1 MFYVHVILMVTG
13 FLLMIVGAG
22 TAMVMRRKKWWLKI
36 HKITGIA
43 GTSLM
48 VTAFAAGIIMV
59 SQWGSGHFRIIHA
72 WIGIITIILA
82 ILTPSL
88 GMLQFKIKNMTG
100 QLREKHRIAGRATV
114 IMAFITI
121 LTGLWVAGIV

>member
-1 MFYVHVILMVTG
+1 MFYVHVILMITG

-22 TAMVMRRKKWWLKI
+22 TAMLMRRKRWWLKV
-36 HKITGIA
+36 HKITGFTGA
-43 GTSLM
+43 SLM
-48 VTAFAAGIIMV
+48 LIAFAAGIVMV
-59 SQWGSGHFRIIHA
+59 SQWDTGHFRILHA
-72 WIGIITIILA
+72 WIGIGTILLVILA
-82 ILTPSL
+82 PTL